1 MLDVLRNSYASY
13 LAETG
18 KLMLSEVEN
27 LDWGYAPQMK
37 ALVLRYLTRTGKR
50 LRPMMLFIFNDLF
63 SGDVTRTCCAA
74 ASIETYHTAT
84 LIYDDIQDNSEFR
97 RGLPCAHITASTSMA
112 MNQAG
117 VIRSLMYH
125 MLYRCHKLSVEEQ
138 LAVHRYIDKATT
150 LVAVGQS
157 IDIGWHEG
165 WYTTYRDFPYDAMIA
180 QKTGALFGCAAA
192 TGAYLAGA
200 TQREIDVAEQMGTE
214 IGSLFQT
221 VDDYLDVFGDPVLM
235 GRPLNDDL
243 REGKITAPVL
253 CLLND
258 LAGKGDVTI
267 IEKILFELDQRD
279 KTRTDWEWVS
289 DLMLNHKVDQIL
301 LTQFIG
307 RVQRISAQT
316 EMLGNN
322 PTARQNLQFLLQ
334 TIVSGAQANAKTV
347 MGNSGS
353 K

>member
-1 MLDVLRNSYASY
+1 MLDILQNSYAPY

-18 KLMLSEVEN
+18 KVMLSEVEHLN
-27 LDWGYAPQMK
+27 WEFAPQMK
-37 ALVLRYLTRTGKR
+37 DLVLGYLTRTGKR
-50 LRPMMLFIFNDLF
+50 LRPLMLFIFNDLF
-63 SGDVTRTCCAA
+63 SGNIARTCCAA

-125 MLYRCHKLSVEEQ
+125 MLYRCHKLSAEEK
-138 LAVHRYIDKATT
+138 LAVHQHIDKATT
-150 LVAVGQS
+150 LVSLGQS

-165 WYTTYRDFPYDAMIA
+165 WYTTYRDFPYAAMIA
-180 QKTGALFGCAAA
+180 QKTAALFGCAAA
-192 TGAYLAGA
+192 IGAYLARA

-253 CLLND
+253 CLFNELAERGD
-258 LAGKGDVTI
+258 LAT
-267 IEKILFELDQRD
+267 IEKIIFELDQRD

-289 DLMLNHKVDQIL
+289 DLMLCYKVDQIL
-301 LTQFIG
+301 LTQFTG
-307 RVQRISAQT
+307 RVHHILAQT
-316 EMLGNN
+316 ERLGNN
-322 PTARQNLQFLLQ
+322 PTARQNLQYLLQ
-334 TIVSGAQANAKTV
+334 TILSGAQANTKTATA
-347 MGNSGS
+347 NST
-353 K
+353 